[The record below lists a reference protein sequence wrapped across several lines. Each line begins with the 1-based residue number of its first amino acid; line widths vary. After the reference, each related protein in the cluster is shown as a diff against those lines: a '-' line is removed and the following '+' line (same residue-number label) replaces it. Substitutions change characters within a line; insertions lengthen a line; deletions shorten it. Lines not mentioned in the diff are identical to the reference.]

1 MDCDC
6 CGTTESTDEQRADE
20 HDEQNSDASGWP
32 RPDGGSAG
40 TDDGTPRDAGVTEP
54 SAVTDRQ
61 IPGAVG
67 HSLGVLFGVD
77 DPPRTFGEWV
87 EDVRTAAADADW
99 MPPRVRDL
107 CHDADGKH
115 LARTPSQTYRFTCV
129 FDAFVLHVLID
140 EPVTIES
147 TVPGGDEVT
156 ARVTADGVAADPE
169 SAVLSFGAAADPDVP
184 EEWSPAAGYGQTC
197 PYIHAFP
204 TRAAYEAWDEST
216 PEGVTT
222 AFPLTEARA
231 LAVALVEGTSE

>member
-6 CGTTESTDEQRADE
+6 CDTTESSDEQRADE
-20 HDEQNSDASGWP
+20 HAVDEYKRP
-32 RPDGGSAG
+32 RPGGGA
-40 TDDGTPRDAGVTEP
+40 TEATSLIDRPIP
-54 SAVTDRQ
+54 SE
-61 IPGAVG
+61 VG
-67 HSLGVLFGVD
+67 RSLGLLFRVD
-77 DPPRTFGEWV
+77 DPPQTLGEWV
-87 EDVRTAAADADW
+87 KGVRTAAAAEDW

-115 LARTPSQTYRFTCV
+115 LARTPTQTYRFTCI
-129 FDAFVLHVLID
+129 FDAFVLHALID
-140 EPVTIES
+140 KPVTIES

-197 PYIHAFP
+197 PYIHGFP

-222 AFPLTEARA
+222 AFPLAEAQA
-231 LAVALVEGTSE
+231 LAVVLVEGV